1 MNEQTHHKYHMLDPT
16 AELSPERRTRRAP
29 PARLA
34 GATIG
39 LLSISKERSSEFLDT
54 IERLLAARGL
64 AVARFTKAT
73 HTKPAPEPI
82 VQAIVERCDVVV
94 VGLAD

>member
-1 MNEQTHHKYHMLDPT
+1 MTANYQMLDPT
-16 AELSPERRTRRAP
+16 AESSPQRRPRRTP
-29 PARLA
+29 PASLA
-34 GATIG
+34 GLTVG
-39 LLSISKERSSEFLDT
+39 LLSISKERSNEFLDT
-54 IERLLAARGL
+54 VERGLLARGL
-64 AVARFTKAT
+64 KVERFMKPT